1 MPSSQG
7 SNSLSNHDVNINDR
21 IDGKWEFNSD
31 VTAVFDEMLERSIP
45 QYDVMR
51 ETVTDIAVH
60 VASNLPTTDGRGQI
74 VDLGASRGEQAAQ
87 IIERWGDRGHYHLV
101 EASESM
107 CQALLQRFAAEREK
121 RVVSVAHEDLRT
133 YFPSFGHGFGNNAS
147 VVLSVLTLMF
157 IPIEYR
163 MQLVGKIYKLLQPGG
178 ALILVEKVLGASPR
192 LDKTQTD
199 LYRRFKRDNGYTTE
213 EIDRKAL
220 SLEGVLVPVTASMN
234 EEFLRA
240 AGFTQVDCFYRWLNF
255 AGWVAVK

>member
-1 MPSSQG
+1 MSIEGHQ
-7 SNSLSNHDVNINDR
+7 LSDVNINDS

-31 VTAVFDEMLERSIP
+31 VAAVFDEMLERSIP

-51 ETVTDIAVH
+51 KTVTDIAVH
-60 VASNLPTTDGRGQI
+60 VASSLPTSEGRGQI

-87 IIERWGDRGHYHLV
+87 IIEKRANRNLYHLV
-101 EASESM
+101 EASEPM
-107 CQALLQRFAAEREK
+107 YLTLEQRFADERSAGF
-121 RVVSVAHEDLRT
+121 VSIAHEDLRT
-133 YFPSFGHGFGNNAS
+133 YFPSFGHGFGNTAS

-163 MQLVGKIYKLLQPGG
+163 MQLIGKIYKLLQPGG
-178 ALILVEKVLGASPR
+178 ALILVEKVLGASPK